1 MVLVELEDDG
11 EVSFRRIILRGK
23 ARQVYAASTER
34 ARVVLSNDADAINRR
49 CATGT
54 TMMRELGR
62 LLVDG
67 ELEPTGGCDDE
78 RSSG

>member
-34 ARVVLSNDADAINRR
+34 TRVVLSNDADAINRR

-54 TMMRELGR
+54 TMMRELEIGR
-62 LLVDG
+62 AHV
-67 ELEPTGGCDDE
+67 
-78 RSSG
+78 